1 MGQLDNGCNISK
13 NPSTGE
19 VLGQYSAGGRIEGE
33 AAIAAARK
41 AFDAGAWSHDP
52 QLRSRAIFELA
63 VGFAFA
69 PFSHQHDMNSSSAP
83 SSVRR
88 IGAAI
93 SVALGVAFFFAI
105 IGVFGLSTAIGSLAL
120 YIALV
125 VAIVLRA
132 RP

>member
-1 MGQLDNGCNISK
+1 
-13 NPSTGE
+13 
-19 VLGQYSAGGRIEGE
+19 V
-33 AAIAAARK
+33 
-41 AFDAGAWSHDP
+41 
-52 QLRSRAIFELA
+52 
-63 VGFAFA
+63 
-69 PFSHQHDMNSSSAP
+69 NSSSAP
-83 SSVRR
+83 SSVHR